1 MRHVTFLAATF
12 AAALYATATSA
23 APGVTD
29 DKIVI
34 GGTNAMTGPVAAVC
48 SAVTHGAQAWFHKV
62 NEAGGVHGRMIDYV
76 VLDDAYSA
84 QRAVG
89 NTRRLVQQDD
99 VFAMFGGCGT
109 ATAAGVLSF
118 LKSQPDVPYL
128 FPYAGLRELL
138 EPLKPGVFALMPLYD
153 QQLVA
158 ILPYVIEQMDPKP
171 KTGAILSNNIA
182 GVEAWREASKKTFD
196 EYGIELVYDDLMEV
210 TSPERAAFVVQ
221 MKAKNPDLAVIADA
235 APGGARIYQEMK
247 RQGWKPKMSTGIGT
261 FTAEQFLSQVSDVA
275 EGILIAPGF
284 VVPPTDPAAAAC
296 NAALKVTNPDI
307 EPNHFSVFGCL
318 TAAVLVEAFDRAG
331 RDLTREKLIA
341 ALESMDGFETGISG
355 PVTFSSESH
364 LGLDSV
370 IPFGVK
376 DGNFVVL
383 GSPIKAAN

>member
-1 MRHVTFLAATF
+1 MRHVTFLAASF
-12 AAALYATATSA
+12 AAALYATAAGA

-62 NEAGGVHGRMIDYV
+62 NETGGVHGRTIDYI

-138 EPLKPGVFALMPLYD
+138 EPLKPGIFALMPLYD
-153 QQLVA
+153 QQLAA

-196 EYGIELVYDDLMEV
+196 AYGIELVYDDLMEV

-284 VVPPTDPAAAAC
+284 VVPPTDPAAATC

-318 TAAVLVEAFDRAG
+318 TAAVLVEALDRAG